1 MTNQSK
7 LKKLFRAHA
16 VATGVNYTRARKEV
30 LDLLKDDPEAYH
42 RLRTTYNLDYVWTAP
57 KQNKKKEQ

>member
-16 VATGVNYTRARKEV
+16 VATGMNYTRARKEV
-30 LDLLKDDPEAYH
+30 LHLLKDDPEAYH
-42 RLRTTYNLDYVWTAP
+42 RLRTTYNLD
-57 KQNKKKEQ
+57 KKEAVIRKPVDQLP